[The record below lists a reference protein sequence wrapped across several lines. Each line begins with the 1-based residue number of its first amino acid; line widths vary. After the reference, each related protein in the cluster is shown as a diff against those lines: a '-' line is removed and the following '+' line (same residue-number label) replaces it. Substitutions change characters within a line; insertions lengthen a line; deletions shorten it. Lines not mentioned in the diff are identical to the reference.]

1 MSALPKF
8 AFFEGRIVP
17 YSEAKVGVMTHALNY
32 GTGCFGGIRGYWNND
47 ERQLYVFRPADHYK
61 RFLNSAKLLCMNLGH
76 DAAKLVDITLDV
88 LRTEGYHED
97 VYIRPLAYA
106 AEEGIGVR
114 LHDVRSALTIFAIP
128 FGSYMTE
135 TGAHVT
141 FSSWRRVDDNAIPPR
156 GKISGAYVN
165 SAFVKT
171 DAHFGGYDE
180 ALVLNQDGH
189 ISEGSAANF
198 FMLRDGVICTPP
210 NTDNSLEGI
219 TRRTTMILL
228 KDELGMPVVERPIDR
243 SEVYLADEAWFCGT
257 GVQVASIVKVD
268 HRPIGSGECG
278 PVANKLRDVYFDVVR
293 GRNPKYR
300 DWCVPVYTQ
309 AAKSGG

>member
-1 MSALPKF
+1 MSAMPKF
-8 AFFEGRIVP
+8 AFFEGHIVP
-17 YSEAKVGVMTHALNY
+17 YAEAKVGVMTHALNY
-32 GTGCFGGIRGYWNND
+32 GTACFGGIRGYWN
-47 ERQLYVFRPADHYK
+47 EEEQQLFVFRPHDHYK
-61 RFLNSAKLLCMNLGH
+61 RFLNSAKILCMQLGYTAADLVNL
-76 DAAKLVDITLDV
+76 TLDV
-88 LRTEGYHED
+88 LRAEGLHQD
-97 VYIRPLAYA
+97 VYIRPLAYI

-135 TGAHVT
+135 AGAHVT

-171 DAHFGGYDE
+171 DAHYGGYDE
-180 ALVLNQDGH
+180 AIVLNQDGH

-198 FMLRDGVICTPP
+198 FMLRDGVVCTPP
-210 NTDNSLEGI
+210 ATDNSLEGI
-219 TRRTTMILL
+219 TRRTVLILL
-228 KDELGMPVVERPIDR
+228 RDELGLPVAERPIDR

-257 GVQVASIVKVD
+257 GVQVASIVQVD
-268 HRPIGSGECG
+268 HRLIGDGQCG
-278 PVANKLRDVYFDVVR
+278 PIAGKLRDVYFDVVR

-300 DWCVPVYTQ
+300 DWCVPVFT
-309 AAKSGG
+309 K

>member
-1 MSALPKF
+1 MSAIPKF
-8 AFFEGRIVP
+8 DLFEGRIVP
-17 YSEAKVGVMTHALNY
+17 YAEAKVGVMTHALNY
-32 GTGCFGGIRGYWNND
+32 GTAVFGGIRGYWNED
-47 ERQLYVFRPADHYK
+47 EKQLFVFRPHDHYK
-61 RFLNSAKLLCMNLGH
+61 RFLNSAKLLCMDLGH
-76 DAAKLVDITLDV
+76 TAADLVKLTLDV
-88 LRTEGYHED
+88 LHAEDLHQD
-97 VYIRPLAYA
+97 VYIRPLAYV

-135 TGAHVT
+135 AGAHVT
-141 FSSWRRVDDNAIPPR
+141 FSSWRRVDDNSIPPR
-156 GKISGAYVN
+156 GKIAGAYVN

-180 ALVLNQDGH
+180 AIVLNQDGH

-198 FMLRDGVICTPP
+198 FMLRDGVVCTPP
-210 NTDNSLEGI
+210 ATDNSLEGI
-219 TRRTTMILL
+219 TRRTVLVLL
-228 KDELGMPVVERPIDR
+228 RDELGLPVAERPIDR

-268 HRPIGSGECG
+268 HRVIGDGECG
-278 PVANKLRDVYFDVVR
+278 PLANKLRDLYFDVVR

-300 DWCVPVYTQ
+300 DWCVPVF
-309 AAKSGG
+309 KK